1 MGKIQK
7 YIALARA
14 LEMYGLLRADL
25 MQAIERGIIRAVD
38 GPGGLAV
45 SQADVEGV
53 VGDWKQFPQP
63 EEFEYLRGREIW
75 ISEAARKYGVSQPTI
90 SKWVGRGY
98 IRRLGREMNRVL
110 LDEADVAYRVAVY
123 RAQDGRPGR
132 RIFDAAGNPYIPKDP
147 RTLAARAA

>member
-1 MGKIQK
+1 MQIPK
-7 YIALARA
+7 YIELAKA
-14 LEMYGLLRADL
+14 MQQYGLSRQFLLDAARNGL
-25 MQAIERGIIRAVD
+25 VGLVD

-45 SQADVEGV
+45 SKADVEGIV
-53 VGDWKQFPQP
+53 SKRQQFPQP
-63 EEFEYLRGREIW
+63 EDFEHLRGQEIW

-123 RAQDGRPGR
+123 HAQDGRPGR
-132 RIFDAAGNPYIPKDP
+132 RIFDKAGNPYIPKDP